1 MTDKKPD
8 KIVYKNQK
16 KIHDLIIKNLKSNY
30 LDNIKEAYIIGSLVN
45 GNFGRYKKRF
55 EGHFGS
61 DIDLVV
67 IPKKINNKWQFLGD
81 FYNWHKK
88 YNVGII
94 KINKITHP
102 INLMIPF
109 KNNMRTFFK
118 KSKQLNWKMEKIK

>member
-67 IPKKINNKWQFLGD
+67 IPKKIN
-81 FYNWHKK
+81 
-88 YNVGII
+88 
-94 KINKITHP
+94 KITHP